1 MIQKRSQRLDGQTL
15 STRQLAQAI
24 GVSESSVK
32 RWADDGVLAALRT
45 VGGHRRIPLAEA
57 VRFVRDTRAAV
68 VRPAMLGLA
77 ESTAAL
83 GADTEQ
89 LAERLTAGAAAEVR
103 GILNGLYLRGRSV
116 ASIVDGPIRTAM
128 TRIGERWRQE
138 PDGILVEHRA
148 TDLCIQWLTQLRA
161 LLVVEDDAPVAIG
174 GTPPGDPYVLPSLA
188 VATALEAEGV
198 RAVNLGPD
206 TPLDTVVLGS
216 RRDGVAIVWLSA
228 STDAARDALAAGLGT
243 LVDATRALGA
253 RLLVGGRA
261 LDARPLDTPAEVQV
275 AGTVAE
281 ASAFARGLRAAPRP
295 GSRLG
300 GAGRSTS

>member
-1 MIQKRSQRLDGQTL
+1 
-15 STRQLAQAI
+15 
-24 GVSESSVK
+24 
-32 RWADDGVLAALRT
+32 

-89 LAERLTAGAAAEVR
+89 LADCLAAGAAAEVR
-103 GILNGLYLRGRSV
+103 GILHGLYLRGRSV

-128 TRIGERWRQE
+128 ARIGERWRQE

-206 TPLDTVVLGS
+206 TPIDTVVLAS
-216 RRDGVAIVWLSA
+216 RREEAAIVWLSA

-243 LVDATRALGA
+243 LVDATRDLGA
-253 RLLVGGRA
+253 RLVVGGRA
-261 LDARPLDTPAEVQV
+261 LAARPLDTPADVQV

-281 ASAFARGLRAAPRP
+281 AAAFARGLRAAPRP
-295 GSRLG
+295 GSRLD